1 MSQLDEESKERARAR
16 LAARRAAN
24 ASGNG
29 NANAPASGS
38 ARASGRGSAGGRGS
52 ARTSTGAG
60 SARRG
65 AAASTRSGVVTGR
78 GSATSTRS
86 GVVTG
91 RGSAT
96 GRGLARTSGAGSGS
110 GVVTSIVGGVAN
122 LISQSLIAKLVLAA
136 ALVLLVFC
144 AVRSCS
150 AQNETTQ
157 ASLEQQEVPAAET
170 ETQEVQVEEQD
181 PINEDA
187 LYALLEDEYASA
199 LIEAAQT
206 DSDAAWIAAHPG
218 SYTVDGSIVQYKLL
232 KLAAV
237 DPAARSFVREW
248 PEKYPQE
255 TGEEAPAVNSGG
267 IPLLHQWDKRWGYTL
282 YCNTTFALT
291 GCCPTSFAMVYQGL
305 TGDNSQTP
313 YTFGVWAD
321 EHGYM
326 DEYNGTDT
334 GFLWA
339 AASAF
344 GLNMDS
350 VSVSSSSLISAL
362 NSGRV
367 VICNVGPGDFT
378 TTGHFIVIT
387 GLDSSGQLIIND
399 PFSSVRSEKR
409 WDADTVISQTKA
421 LWAFWV

>member
-24 ASGNG
+24 VSGNG

-38 ARASGRGSAGGRGS
+38 SRASGRGSAGGRGES
-52 ARTSTGAG
+52 
-60 SARRG
+60 
-65 AAASTRSGVVTGR
+65 ASTRSGGSARIHGR
-78 GSATSTRS
+78 GSASASVS
-86 GVVTG
+86 GSARASG
-91 RGSAT
+91 RGSA
-96 GRGLARTSGAGSGS
+96 RTSAGSVN
-110 GVVTSIVGGVAN
+110 GVVTSIVGGMVN
-122 LISQSLIAKLVLAA
+122 FISQNLIAKLVLAA

-144 AVRSCS
+144 VVRSCS
-150 AQNETTQ
+150 AQNETAQ
-157 ASLEQQEVPAAET
+157 VSLEQQEVQAAET

-206 DSDAAWIAAHPG
+206 DTDAAWIAAHPD

-255 TGEEAPAVNSGG
+255 TGEKASAVNSGE

>member
-1 MSQLDEESKERARAR
+1 MSQLDDESKERARAR

-24 ASGNG
+24 ASGRG
-29 NANAPASGS
+29 AAGVSVSGS
-38 ARASGRGSAGGRGS
+38 ARASGRGS

-65 AAASTRSGVVTGR
+65 AAGAR
-78 GSATSTRS
+78 GGGAA
-86 GVVTG
+86 
-91 RGSAT
+91 GS
-96 GRGLARTSGAGSGS
+96 SAGSGA
-110 GVVTSIVGGVAN
+110 VASIVGGVVN

-136 ALVLLVFC
+136 ALILLVFC

-157 ASLEQQEVPAAET
+157 VSSEQQEVQAAET

-206 DSDAAWIAAHPG
+206 DTDAAWIAAHPD

-255 TGEEAPAVNSGG
+255 TGEKASAVNSGE

>member
-110 GVVTSIVGGVAN
+110 AVASIVGGVAN

-144 AVRSCS
+144 VVRSCS

-181 PINEDA
+181 TINEDA

-206 DSDAAWIAAHPG
+206 DSDAAWIAAHPD
-218 SYTVDGSIVQYKLL
+218 SYTVDGSIIQYKLL

-255 TGEEAPAVNSGG
+255 TGEEAPAVNSGE